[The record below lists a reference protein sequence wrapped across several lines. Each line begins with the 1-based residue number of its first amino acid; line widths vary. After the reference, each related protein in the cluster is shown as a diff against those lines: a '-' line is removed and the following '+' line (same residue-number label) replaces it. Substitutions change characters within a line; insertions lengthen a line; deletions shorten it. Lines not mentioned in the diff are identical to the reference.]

1 MLFTTAT
8 GLPLRHASPPSPSTF
23 AFPMAEAL
31 DVREKVKLLPHK
43 PGVYQFFDADGK
55 ILYVGKATSLRSRVG
70 SYFAKDHPDGK
81 TRVLV
86 RKIADLRTILTETP
100 YDALLLE
107 NSLIKEYQPR
117 YNILL
122 RDDKSYPWIR
132 IRNEHYPRIEGMRN
146 PVDDGSEYIGPFAS
160 VRAMRTALKLVH
172 QLYKLRTCNYDLSP
186 ENVAKGKYKRCL
198 EWHMGNCRGP
208 CEGLQSEADYDA
220 NVALARQV
228 VKGRIGGVVK
238 LLKERMHEHAERLE
252 FEEAEEARQQIAL
265 LEGYQARSTVV
276 SASVGDVDVFA
287 LARNSTSTYVN
298 YMRVIDGAIV
308 HGITVEMKRRLDEPD
323 DEVLQYAIAE
333 LRQRFR
339 SNAPEAIV
347 PMEPGIAMPD
357 LSFTVPQRGDKKHLL
372 EMGERNAQYFMLEKQ
387 KQESLVDPE
396 AAADRIL
403 EQMKQD
409 LRLSELPRHIECF
422 DNSNTQGTDPVSACV
437 VFKNA
442 KPSKKDY
449 RHFNIRTVEGP
460 DDFASMEEAVER
472 RYARLITEGE
482 PLPQLV
488 VIDGGKGQLHAA
500 INVFDRLGL
509 RGKVALLGIAKRLE
523 ELYFPDDPAPLYIDK
538 RSTTLRVIQQ
548 MRDEAHRFGITHH
561 RGKRSKRIVK
571 TGLEEIAG
579 IGPATAQKLLTRFGS
594 IKGIREAARED
605 VVAEV
610 GEKKAEMVLKELVAT
625 SAPPPDPVG

>member
-1 MLFTTAT
+1 M
-8 GLPLRHASPPSPSTF
+8 PES
-23 AFPMAEAL
+23 L
-31 DVREKVKLLPHK
+31 DIREKIKLLPHQ
-43 PGVYQFFDADGK
+43 PGVYQFYDSEGK

-70 SYFAKDHPDGK
+70 SYFAKDHADGK
-81 TRVLV
+81 TRILV
-86 RKIADLRTILTETP
+86 RKIADLRTIVTETP
-100 YDALLLE
+100 YEALLLE

-132 IRNEHYPRIEGMRN
+132 IRKEHFPRIEGMRN

-160 VRAMRTALKLVH
+160 VRAMRTMLKLVH

-186 ENVAKGKYKRCL
+186 ANVAKGKYKRCL
-198 EWHMGNCRGP
+198 EYHLGNCKAP
-208 CEGLQSEADYDA
+208 CEGLQSEEDYNA

-228 VKGRIGGVVK
+228 VKGRISGVVRI
-238 LLKERMHEHAERLE
+238 LKERMHEQAEKLE
-252 FEEAEEARQQIAL
+252 FEEAEETREQIAQ

-276 SASVGDVDVFA
+276 SASIGDVDVFG
-287 LARNSTSTYVN
+287 LARNTDSTFVN
-298 YMRVIDGAIV
+298 YMRVIDGAVV
-308 HGITVEMKRRLDEPD
+308 HGITIELKRKLDEPD

-347 PMEPGIAMPD
+347 PMDPDIPMPG
-357 LSFTVPQRGDKKHLL
+357 LVFTVPQRGDKKHLL
-372 EMGERNAQYFMLEKQ
+372 EMGERNARYFMLEKQ

-396 AAADRIL
+396 AATNRIL
-403 EQMKQD
+403 EQLKQD

-437 VFKNA
+437 VFKDA

-472 RYARLITEGE
+472 RYARLLTEGD

-500 INVFDRLGL
+500 LNVFDRLGL
-509 RGKVALLGIAKRLE
+509 RGKIALVGIAKNLE
-523 ELYFPDDPAPLYIDK
+523 EIFFPGDPYPLHIDK
-538 RSTTLRVIQQ
+538 RSTSLRLIQQ
-548 MRDEAHRFGITHH
+548 MRNEAHRFGITHH
-561 RGKRSKRIVK
+561 RSKRSKRTVR
-571 TGLEEIAG
+571 TALEDIPG
-579 IGPATAQKLLTRFGS
+579 IGPSTAQKLLKRFGS
-594 IKGIREAARED
+594 IKGIREAAGEE
-605 VVAEV
+605 VVAEI
-610 GEKKAEMVLKELVAT
+610 GAKKADVLMKGLAVL
-625 SAPPPDPVG
+625 SGIS

>member
-1 MLFTTAT
+1 M
-8 GLPLRHASPPSPSTF
+8 PES
-23 AFPMAEAL
+23 L
-31 DVREKVKLLPHK
+31 DIREKIKLLPHQ
-43 PGVYQFFDADGK
+43 PGVYQFYDSEGK

-81 TRVLV
+81 TRILV
-86 RKIADLRTILTETP
+86 RKIADLRTIVTETP
-100 YDALLLE
+100 YEALLLE

-132 IRNEHYPRIEGMRN
+132 IRKEHFPRIEGMRN

-160 VRAMRTALKLVH
+160 VRAMRTMLKLVH

-186 ENVAKGKYKRCL
+186 ANVAKGKYKRCL
-198 EWHMGNCRGP
+198 EYHLGNCKAP
-208 CEGLQSEADYDA
+208 CEGLQSEEDYNA

-228 VKGRIGGVVK
+228 VKGRISGVVRI
-238 LLKERMHEHAERLE
+238 LKERMHEQAEKLE
-252 FEEAEEARQQIAL
+252 FEEAEETREQIAQ

-276 SASVGDVDVFA
+276 SASIGDVDVFG
-287 LARNSTSTYVN
+287 LARNTDSTFVN
-298 YMRVIDGAIV
+298 YMRVIDGAVV
-308 HGITVEMKRRLDEPD
+308 HGITIELKRKLDEPD

-347 PMEPGIAMPD
+347 PMDPDIPMPG
-357 LSFTVPQRGDKKHLL
+357 LVFTVPQRGDKKHLL
-372 EMGERNAQYFMLEKQ
+372 EMGERNARYFMLEKQ

-396 AAADRIL
+396 AATNRIL
-403 EQMKQD
+403 EQLKQD

-437 VFKNA
+437 VFKDA

-472 RYARLITEGE
+472 RYARLLTEGD

-500 INVFDRLGL
+500 LNVFDRLGL
-509 RGKVALLGIAKRLE
+509 RGKIALVGIAKNLE
-523 ELYFPDDPAPLYIDK
+523 EIFFPGDPYPLHIDK
-538 RSTTLRVIQQ
+538 RSTSLRLIQQ
-548 MRDEAHRFGITHH
+548 MRNEAHRFGITHH
-561 RGKRSKRIVK
+561 RSKRSKRTVR
-571 TGLEEIAG
+571 TALEDIPG
-579 IGPATAQKLLTRFGS
+579 IGPSTAQKLLKRFGS
-594 IKGIREAARED
+594 IKGIREAAGEE
-605 VVAEV
+605 VVAEI
-610 GEKKAEMVLKELVAT
+610 GAKKADVLMKGLAVL
-625 SAPPPDPVG
+625 SGIS